1 MDFFCHASMAY
12 LMVGRN
18 FSTRFTV
25 TLSQKLEVLMLETR
39 LRRYAVALAV
49 VFLARPVLAQTGAIA
64 GKITDASA
72 NAPIAA
78 ASVRALTSGDRVV
91 GSASSREDGS
101 YRIANLA
108 PGSYT
113 VVVTRIGFGLQ
124 RRPGVAV
131 TSGGTAT
138 VDVQMTEIITQ
149 LNPVVTTA
157 SRKEE
162 KALDAP
168 ASVAV
173 VDVREIQEKTTTTVA
188 DKVSGLPG
196 VDVNKGGI
204 VQSNVVARGFNNA
217 FSGSML
223 VLQDYRFAGV
233 PSLRV
238 NVPFLMTGT
247 NEDVERIEVLL
258 GPASALYGPNS
269 ANGVLHVITK
279 SPFTSQGTTLTVDG
293 GSRDLFRASIRH
305 ARLFGEKV
313 GVKLSGETFN
323 ARDWEYTDPGEP
335 AYIRRP
341 LPGGQQGTLPN
352 LRDFD
357 VRRATGEARLDIRPT
372 DNSELVTTYGYSR
385 IQNALELTGA
395 NGTAQARGWSYQSLQ
410 QRVRVGRFF
419 AQAFINLNNAG
430 NDDSLDWRGTFL
442 LRSGQPIVDKS
453 RVSTAQVQHGVGL
466 WGGRQ
471 DLVYGIDYISTNP
484 RTAGTINGRNEAD
497 DDVKEIGGYV
507 QSTTNLSPKFD
518 FITALRLDNNN
529 KIEGNQFSPRA
540 ALVFKANSTNNLRAT
555 YNRAFSTPGN
565 FSWFLDLIQV
575 RNAGGS
581 PYNIR
586 ALGNPPKTG
595 WSFNRGCTAGV
606 NDGLCMKSLFVG
618 SNNWVPAT
626 SASALPGLINSQA
639 AALQS
644 GITAALIAAGLP
656 SANAGAISAGAT
668 AYLKTLVP
676 TAAQVGTRIAFLP
689 DPLSKNIPS
698 SQIQDLKPL
707 GASYN
712 ETYELGYKGILG
724 GKMRVAL
731 DLWRQKRGDVGNPAG
746 LTTPEVYADST
757 SLANYLAAQ
766 LGPVLTPQ
774 VGAALA
780 PVLAA
785 GIGRTVA
792 NTAKGVPLG
801 IIQFKDDRF
810 ANAVDIYAT
819 YTTYNAEVTVS
830 GADLAVDYVA
840 SDKITFAA
848 TLSYVDKTVF
858 DNVISSNGLKLM
870 LNAADKKGTFGM
882 KYRDEQ
888 RAWGFDWRVRYFSAY
903 PVNSGVYATDY
914 AFLKPGGGT
923 YQYDP
928 VEASTIF
935 EAGVSKR
942 FAIPGT
948 REFMWTLNADNL
960 FGQEYRTFPGSPLL
974 GRMVTSRLQF
984 SF

>member
-1 MDFFCHASMAY
+1 
-12 LMVGRN
+12 
-18 FSTRFTV
+18 
-25 TLSQKLEVLMLETR
+25 MLATR
-39 LRRYAVALAV
+39 LRRFAV
-49 VFLARPVLAQTGAIA
+49 VLVAALLARPALAQTGAIA
-64 GKITDASA
+64 GKITDTGTGSPIVAARVAAQVGIDRPAGAA
-72 NAPIAA
+72 N
-78 ASVRALTSGDRVV
+78 
-91 GSASSREDGS
+91 SRDDGS
-101 YRIANLA
+101 YRIINLP
-108 PGSYT
+108 PGTYA
-113 VVVTRIGFGLQ
+113 VIVTRIGF
-124 RRPGVAV
+124 AV
-131 TSGGTAT
+131 KRTENVRVTAGGTTT
-138 VDVQMTEIITQ
+138 VDVQMTGIVTQ

-168 ASVAV
+168 ASIAV
-173 VDVREIQEKTTTTVA
+173 VDIREIQEKTSTTVA
-188 DKVSGLPG
+188 DKVAGLPG

-217 FSGSML
+217 FSGSIL

-293 GSRDLFRASIRH
+293 GSRDLLRASVRH
-305 ARLFGEKV
+305 AQTFGDKV
-313 GVKLSGETFN
+313 GIKLSGETFS
-323 ARDWEYTDPGEP
+323 AKDWEFTDPGEP
-335 AYIRRP
+335 AYVRRP
-341 LPGGQQGTLPN
+341 LPGGQQAILPN
-352 LRDFD
+352 LRDFS
-357 VRRATGEARLDIRPT
+357 VRRATGEARLDIRPN

-395 NGTAQARGWSYQSLQ
+395 NGTAQARGWSYQSIQ
-410 QRVRVGRFF
+410 QRARVGRLF
-419 AQAFINLNNAG
+419 AQAYLNLNNAG
-430 NDDSLDWRGTFL
+430 NEDSLDWRGTFL

-453 RVSTAQVQHGVGL
+453 RVFTAQVQHGLGL
-466 WGGRQ
+466 WKGRQ
-471 DLVYGIDYISTNP
+471 DFVYGVDYIATNP
-484 RTAGTINGRNEAD
+484 RTGGTINGRNED
-497 DDVKEIGGYV
+497 IDDVKEVGAYV
-507 QSTTNLSPKFD
+507 QSTTNLSKMFD

-529 KIEGNQFSPRA
+529 KIDGNQFSPRA
-540 ALVFKANSTNNLRAT
+540 ALVFKANATNNFRAT

-595 WSFNRGCTAGV
+595 WSFNRGCAAAV

-626 SASALPGLINSQA
+626 AASALPGLINSQA
-639 AALQS
+639 NALQS

-656 SANAGAISAGAT
+656 AANAGAISAGAT
-668 AYLKTLVP
+668 AYLKTLTP
-676 TAAQVGTRIAFLP
+676 TAAQVGSRIAFLP
-689 DPLSKNIPS
+689 DPLSRNIAS
-698 SQIQDLKPL
+698 SQVQDLKPL

-724 GKMRVAL
+724 GKVRVAL

-757 SLANYLAAQ
+757 TLANYLAAQ
-766 LGPVLTPQ
+766 LGPVLLGQ
-774 VGAALA
+774 VGPSLA

-801 IIQFKDDRF
+801 IIQFDNDKF

-819 YTTYNAEVTVS
+819 YTTYNATVNVS

-840 SDKITFAA
+840 SNNVTFAA
-848 TLSYVDKTVF
+848 TLSFVDKMVF

-870 LNAADKKGTFGM
+870 LNAPDKKGTLGM
-882 KYRDEQ
+882 RYRDEQ
-888 RAWGFDWRVRYFSAY
+888 KAWGFDWRVRYFSAY
-903 PVNSGVYATDY
+903 PVNSGVYASDY
-914 AFLKPGGGT
+914 NFLKPSGGT
-923 YQYDP
+923 YQYEA
-928 VEASTIF
+928 VKASTVF

-942 FAIPGT
+942 FSIPGS

-960 FGQEYRTFPGSPLL
+960 FGTLYRTFPGSPLL
-974 GRMVTSRLQF
+974 GRMVTTRLQF
-984 SF
+984 SL